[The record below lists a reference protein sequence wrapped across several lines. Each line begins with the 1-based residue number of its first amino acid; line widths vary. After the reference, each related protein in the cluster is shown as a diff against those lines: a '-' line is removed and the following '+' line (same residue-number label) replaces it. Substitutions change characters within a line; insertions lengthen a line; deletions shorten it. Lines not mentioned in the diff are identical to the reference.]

1 MSFQKWI
8 NNKGGNKMMRGELQ
22 DAISELIVAYN
33 TFDDKT
39 ISHETINTI
48 VDLLIESGQIRIDK
62 VDVFGQI
69 SRVKVKTNR
78 KDPMYL
84 RFE

>member
-1 MSFQKWI
+1 
-8 NNKGGNKMMRGELQ
+8 MRVELQ
-22 DAISELIVAYN
+22 DAISEFIVAYN
-33 TFDDKT
+33 SFDDKT

-48 VDLLIESGQIRIDK
+48 LDLLIESGQIRIDK

>member
-1 MSFQKWI
+1 
-8 NNKGGNKMMRGELQ
+8 MMRGELQ

-39 ISHETINTI
+39 MSHETINTI
-48 VDLLIESGQIRIDK
+48 VDLLIESDQIRIDK

-69 SRVKVKTNR
+69 SRIKVKTNR
-78 KDPMYL
+78 KYPMYL

>member
-1 MSFQKWI
+1 
-8 NNKGGNKMMRGELQ
+8 MMRGELQ